1 LVLRSQR
8 LVEISEFDMIFETAL
23 RRIASCGMLAASLA
37 GCVLA
42 TAAAVAHAQEFPDR
56 PIQLVVPLPPGG
68 SVDALGRELATQLT
82 KQWKQSVVVDNKPGA
97 SNIIGAG
104 FVARAPKDG
113 YTALLGVSGLASLP
127 NLYRKLPFDIER
139 DFVPVSLVAQMPFV
153 IVVPASSPA
162 NSLPEF
168 IALAKASPAKLTYGS
183 YGNGTAPHLAAAKLA
198 SQAGIDLVHV
208 PYKGSAPALTDLVA
222 GRLSMMIMDI
232 GPIVP
237 YVKAGKLKALAVTSL
252 EHTPLLPELATV
264 SESGLRGYEAGG
276 WFGIFLPSGT
286 PTAVVDKYHRE
297 LEAVLATPEVKRYI
311 FDLGLQAATS
321 SPAQLA
327 ERLKT
332 DTAATGILIKKLGI
346 QPND

>member
-252 EHTPLLPELATV
+252 EHTPLLPELPTV

>member
-1 LVLRSQR
+1 
-8 LVEISEFDMIFETAL
+8 MIVETAL
-23 RRIASCGMLAASLA
+23 RRIASFGAVAASVA
-37 GCVLA
+37 VCVLGVA
-42 TAAAVAHAQEFPDR
+42 VSVAHAQEFPDR

-68 SVDALGRELATQLT
+68 SVDALGRELATQLS

-127 NLYRKLPFDIER
+127 TLYRKLPFDIER

-162 NSLPEF
+162 KSLPELV
-168 IALAKASPAKLTYGS
+168 ALAKGNPAKFTYGS

-222 GRLSMMIMDI
+222 GRLSLMIMDI
-232 GPIVP
+232 GPIMP
-237 YVKAGKLKALAVTSL
+237 YVKAGKLKALNPGCGATKRAAGSASSFPAALQPLSWTSI
-252 EHTPLLPELATV
+252 TA
-264 SESGLRGYEAGG
+264 SLRPFWPARKSRGTFSIWACRPRRARRRS
-276 WFGIFLPSGT
+276 WPSG
-286 PTAVVDKYHRE
+286 
-297 LEAVLATPEVKRYI
+297 
-311 FDLGLQAATS
+311 
-321 SPAQLA
+321 
-327 ERLKT
+327 
-332 DTAATGILIKKLGI
+332 
-346 QPND
+346 